1 MDDFLIRLEKVT
13 IGYNG
18 KGLIGPL
25 ELSIKRN
32 QFWGIVGPN
41 GGGKTTLLKTIL
53 GLIPPVRGEVR
64 YGESGSLVFGYV
76 PQSGNFDHL
85 FPLSVAEFVAM
96 GRYCRIPVGVGIERR
111 DWEVVI
117 RYLKKTGILH
127 LRNRP
132 FRSISGGER
141 QRALV
146 ARALS
151 GEPDVL
157 ILDEPT
163 ASVDVRGEAEI
174 MGLLE
179 EIRES
184 RAITVLIVSHFLHTI
199 ARFADHVIFI
209 DKDRGAFL
217 TGKKE
222 EVLTDSV
229 LGDVFGLDAT
239 IKSRV

>member
-1 MDDFLIRLEKVT
+1 
-13 IGYNG
+13 
-18 KGLIGPL
+18 
-25 ELSIKRN
+25 
-32 QFWGIVGPN
+32 
-41 GGGKTTLLKTIL
+41 
-53 GLIPPVRGEVR
+53 
-64 YGESGSLVFGYV
+64 
-76 PQSGNFDHL
+76 
-85 FPLSVAEFVAM
+85 
-96 GRYCRIPVGVGIERR
+96 VGIERR

-184 RAITVLIVSHFLHTI
+184 RAITVLIVTHFLHTI
-199 ARFADHVIFI
+199 ARFADHVVFI

-229 LGDVFGLDAT
+229 LGDVFGLDVT
-239 IKSRV
+239 VKSRM